1 MTEGGTELRIEETM
15 PFEGQPTLLFVG
27 TEASVT
33 LILVSIYDPRIQS
46 FKFNKNK
53 LVSERESS
61 ERIFVFLL
69 L

>member
-1 MTEGGTELRIEETM
+1 MS
-15 PFEGQPTLLFVG
+15 FEGQPTLLFVG
-27 TEASVT
+27 IQASIT

-53 LVSERESS
+53 LVSEKETS